1 MAELETI
8 IQFQLII
15 LQNAK
20 ALKEEERKYLFKFI
34 REKRA
39 HLYLVG
45 INFELSN
52 NSSAAIRY
60 ANTVAEIRKLT
71 PDKQTLFNALK
82 LKFIEEERE
91 KQYAEDLVEEREAQ
105 KDEERQNNLS
115 KMSDAKKALIAKL
128 DANPNMPIDEMPD
141 CRRKLIAIRKDCL
154 ENTKKYT
161 DVQWDHMD
169 ETKLFGANMT
179 PPIEHRAIIGW

>member
-1 MAELETI
+1 
-8 IQFQLII
+8 
-15 LQNAK
+15 
-20 ALKEEERKYLFKFI
+20 
-34 REKRA
+34 
-39 HLYLVG
+39 
-45 INFELSN
+45 
-52 NSSAAIRY
+52 
-60 ANTVAEIRKLT
+60 
-71 PDKQTLFNALK
+71 
-82 LKFIEEERE
+82 
-91 KQYAEDLVEEREAQ
+91 
-105 KDEERQNNLS
+105 
-115 KMSDAKKALIAKL
+115 MSDAKKALIAKL